1 LDLNGGYQHISYL
14 AAGNNLSQ
22 SRVDDYSF
30 VGVQLSCPF
39 LTRGKKSGTIAV
51 SYQASKDDSSQNG
64 YSFSSSQFGLDVV
77 YRF

>member
-1 LDLNGGYQHISYL
+1 
-14 AAGNNLSQ
+14 
-22 SRVDDYSF
+22 
-30 VGVQLSCPF
+30 